1 MDEILASIRRII
13 ADEDGP
19 DASPAGSAE
28 VRSGG
33 DDLRAF
39 PIHPAV
45 VPPAHPSLPPDAAF
59 VREEPAARVPLRPVV
74 PAREPYR
81 EPDVSVAPSRAADPV
96 ARRAAAAPRPKDL
109 LAPEAEAAVVA
120 AFDQLGSFVVP
131 AQQRTVEDLM
141 KEMLRPM
148 LKSWLDENLP
158 RLVEGLV
165 RQEIERVTRAR
176 R

>member
-19 DASPAGSAE
+19 DSSPPASAE
-28 VRSGG
+28 LRSGR
-33 DDLRAF
+33 DDERTF

-45 VPPAHPSLPPDAAF
+45 VPPARPSLPSDAAF
-59 VREEPAARVPLRPVV
+59 VREESAARVPLRPVM
-74 PAREPYR
+74 PAPEPYR
-81 EPDVSVAPSRAADPV
+81 EAEMNAAPPRAADPV

-148 LKSWLDENLP
+148 LKNWLDAHLP
-158 RLVEGLV
+158 RIVEGLV
-165 RQEIERVTRAR
+165 RQEIERISRTPR
-176 R
+176 

>member
-1 MDEILASIRRII
+1 MMSASAKPAESTMD
-13 ADEDGP
+13 
-19 DASPAGSAE
+19 
-28 VRSGG
+28 
-33 DDLRAF
+33 
-39 PIHPAV
+39 
-45 VPPAHPSLPPDAAF
+45 
-59 VREEPAARVPLRPVV
+59 
-74 PAREPYR
+74 
-81 EPDVSVAPSRAADPV
+81 SRAADPV

>member
-13 ADEDGP
+13 ADEEGA
-19 DASPAGSAE
+19 DAVPAATVEIHSAQDE
-28 VRSGG
+28 DR
-33 DDLRAF
+33 
-39 PIHPAV
+39 V
-45 VPPAHPSLPPDAAF
+45 VPVHPVVTPVARPSETVFD
-59 VREEPAARVPLRPVV
+59 RHEPRAPLRPVT
-74 PAREPYR
+74 PAPPPYR
-81 EPDVSVAPSRAADPV
+81 APDVGAVSSRASASVVHHAP
-96 ARRAAAAPRPKDL
+96 AAHRPRDL
-109 LAPEAEAAVVA
+109 LAPDAEAAVAA
-120 AFDQLGSFVVP
+120 AFDQLGACVVP

-148 LKSWLDENLP
+148 LKNWLDDNLP

>member
-19 DASPAGSAE
+19 DASPAVSAE
-28 VRSGG
+28 VRSAG

-45 VPPAHPSLPPDAAF
+45 VPPPRPSLPPDAAF
-59 VREEPAARVPLRPVV
+59 GREEPAGRVPLRPVV
-74 PAREPYR
+74 PAPEPYR
-81 EPDVSVAPSRAADPV
+81 EPDVSVAASRAADPV

-148 LKSWLDENLP
+148 LKNWLDAHLP
-158 RLVEGLV
+158 RIVEGLV
-165 RQEIERVTRAR
+165 RQEIERISRTPR
-176 R
+176 